1 MPRYFT
7 PLEANQTLQILLPLM
22 EEVLRIRADIVARRP
37 DLWPAI
43 QKSVG
48 NGGNAELSRLFLNF
62 DRLDKLVHR
71 IQDLGIHIKDI
82 NTGLM
87 DFPALHEGREVY
99 LCWRYGEPHVE
110 YWHDIE
116 AGFAGRR
123 PIDWE

>member
-7 PLEANQTLQILLPLM
+7 PFEANHTLQILLPIM

-99 LCWRYGEPHVE
+99 LCWRYGEPRVE

-116 AGFAGRR
+116 AGFSGRQ